1 MACCAY
7 TFVMATNE
15 ELALRR
21 TFLAHERTLMAW
33 IRTAVSLISFG
44 FTIYKFFQYLSQEIP
59 FQRRTYFGPR
69 EFAAAMIGLG
79 VVSLAVAVIDYRHT
93 RKILGL
99 DASEYRS
106 LAGKLAAMV
115 FVFGVVLLV
124 AVLLRL

>member
-1 MACCAY
+1 VACCAY

-33 IRTAVSLISFG
+33 IRTSVSLISFG

>member
-1 MACCAY
+1 MARCAY

-33 IRTAVSLISFG
+33 IRTSVSLISFG

-115 FVFGVVLLV
+115 FVFGVALLV

>member
-1 MACCAY
+1 MLCGY

-33 IRTAVSLISFG
+33 IRTSVSLISFG

-59 FQRRTYFGPR
+59 FRRQTYFGPR

-79 VVSLAVAVIDYRHT
+79 VVSLAIAVIDYRHT

-99 DASEYRS
+99 DEARYRS
-106 LAGKLAAMV
+106 LAGKLAALV
-115 FVFGVVLLV
+115 FVFGLVLLV

>member
-33 IRTAVSLISFG
+33 IRTSVSLISFG